1 MGNIHAVLNRAISNI
16 MKQES
21 ASIHTLAEALG
32 QQLRTR
38 AWSLVIAESCTG
50 GELCAAITNIPGSS
64 CWFDRGFVTY
74 SNNAKESM
82 LNVPRATL
90 ITHGAVSEESAVA
103 MANGALL
110 VSNANIAIAIT
121 GIAGPSGGST
131 EKPIGTVWIACASE
145 NQSTQAIH
153 YLFSGNRQA
162 IRKQAVFAALH
173 DLLNRCAS

>member
-1 MGNIHAVLNRAISNI
+1 

-21 ASIHTLAEALG
+21 TSIHTLAEALG

-38 AWSLVIAESCTG
+38 AWSLVVAESCTG
-50 GELCAAITNIPGSS
+50 GELCAAVTDVPGSS

-131 EKPIGTVWIACASE
+131 EKPVGTVWIACASE
-145 NQSTQAIH
+145 NQATQATH
-153 YLFSGNRQA
+153 YLFSGSRQT

-173 DLLNRCAS
+173 GLLNRCAS